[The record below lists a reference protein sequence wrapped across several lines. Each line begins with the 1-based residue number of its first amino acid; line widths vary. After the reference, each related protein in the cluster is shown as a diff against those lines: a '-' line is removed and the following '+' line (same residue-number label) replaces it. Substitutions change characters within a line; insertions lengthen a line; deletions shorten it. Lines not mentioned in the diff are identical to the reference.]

1 MMKRDAP
8 PNLKAERAK
17 RLRQTTPTKRGPPPQ
32 PMKTSKRARGET
44 PLGAISPRQ
53 LARLTAAYVRTWM
66 AVTAH
71 DIRTPKSPL
80 AALDALDGI
89 AE

>member
-1 MMKRDAP
+1 MKRDP
-8 PNLKAERAK
+8 PPHPKAERAAAK
-17 RLRQTTPTKRGPPPQ
+17 RLRQTTKRGPPPQ
-32 PMKTSKRARGET
+32 PMKPSKKARGET